1 MTFNKEA
8 KVRFLKFAR
17 SPEATWNANFRDL
30 KAAVTRMATLAPRGR
45 ISVDDVDDVDEEI
58 ERLQA
63 DWHKPK
69 AEDSREVLCHSV
81 LGDKCFEE
89 IDPCDRVQSGDVV
102 EVCRLALVGTSSRE
116 TWGMMRSLA
125 VAGLTNCMGAMGATN
140 SMVVMME
147 LKTRFTE
154 LVETIHSTTMK
165 CARGT

>member
-102 EVCRLALVGTSSRE
+102 EVCRQSRTLSEAGRRLFAVSRQKRENPNDADRLRKYLARHDFD
-116 TWGMMRSLA
+116 WIA
-125 VAGLTNCMGAMGATN
+125 VASCG
-140 SMVVMME
+140 
-147 LKTRFTE
+147 
-154 LVETIHSTTMK
+154 
-165 CARGT
+165 